1 MTSAPFVNEPR
12 AQQLIDGITDPV
24 VRNLV
29 TLGVAE
35 MRLRFSRPVGQTEK
49 EWLATLPS
57 ASVDLRLYA
66 EVLLSLFSKTDLVR
80 AVMAG
85 QSLAE
90 ASGWDP

>member
-1 MTSAPFVNEPR
+1 MTTPFVNEPS

-35 MRLRFSRPVGQTEK
+35 MRLRFSRPDGQAEE

-57 ASVDLRLYA
+57 ASVDLQLYA
-66 EVLLSLFSKTDLVR
+66 EVLLSLFRKTELVR
-80 AVMAG
+80 AVLTG
-85 QSLAE
+85 QSLGE